1 MTHDEWR
8 VVKREGLIEMTVF
21 LMFVSFFL
29 ACFSTSFG
37 TNLTVPNWQNLECE
51 VQKHTVQPAQVRT
64 GFPH

>member
-51 VQKHTVQPAQVRT
+51 VQKHI
-64 GFPH
+64 